1 VKLLVIYGAPGVG
14 KLTTAL
20 AVGNLTGFRVFHNHL
35 SFNLVRA
42 IFDFPSPPFLDLMQT
57 IRLATFE
64 AAARERLPGLVFT
77 FVYANPEDDAFVKRM
92 TETVERHGGEV
103 LFARLT
109 CDAATH
115 EQRVMAGER
124 QALGKITSVEWLRNA
139 LARWNLTSAIAGRET
154 FDVDTSTL
162 GAEAVARRIADHFA
176 LPVGATPGG
185 ARS

>member
-1 VKLLVIYGAPGVG
+1 VKLVVIYGAPGVG

-20 AVGNLTGFRVFHNHL
+20 ALGNLTGFRVFHNHL

-77 FVYANPEDDAFVKRM
+77 FVYANPGDDAFVRRM
-92 TETVERHGGEV
+92 TETVERHGGEM

-109 CDAATH
+109 CDAASH
-115 EQRVMAGER
+115 ERRVMAGER
-124 QALGKITSVEWLRNA
+124 QGLGKITSVDWLRSA
-139 LARWNLTSAIAGRET
+139 LGRWNLTSAIAWRET
-154 FDVDTSTL
+154 LEVDNSTL
-162 GAEAVARRIADHFA
+162 DAEAVARRIADHFA
-176 LPVGATPGG
+176 LPVGGTPAG
-185 ARS
+185 APS

>member
-1 VKLLVIYGAPGVG
+1 MKLVVIYGAPGVG

-20 AVGNLTGFRVFHNHL
+20 ALGNLTGFRVFHNHL

-77 FVYANPEDDAFVKRM
+77 FVYANPGDDAFVRRM

-109 CDAATH
+109 CDAASH
-115 EQRVMAGER
+115 ERRVMAGER
-124 QALGKITSVEWLRNA
+124 QGLGKITSVDWVFGDGGTA
-139 LARWNLTSAIAGRET
+139 LAAPGNISPAHPYGSANT
-154 FDVDTSTL
+154 FTVFGTATITGVTGTVTGSTTTT
-162 GAEAVARRIADHFA
+162 I
-176 LPVGATPGG
+176 LP
-185 ARS
+185 

>member
-1 VKLLVIYGAPGVG
+1 MKLVVIYGAPGVG
-14 KLTTAL
+14 KLTTARAL
-20 AVGNLTGFRVFHNHL
+20 GDLTGFRVFHNHL

-64 AAARERLPGLVFT
+64 AAAREHLPGLVFT

-92 TETVERHGGEV
+92 TDTVERHGGEV

-109 CDAATH
+109 CDVAIH

-124 QALGKITSVEWLRNA
+124 QGLGKVSSVEWLRNA
-139 LARWNLTSAIAGRET
+139 QARWNLTSAIAWRET
-154 FDVDTSTL
+154 FDVDNSAL
-162 GAEAVARRIADHFA
+162 SAEAVARRIADHLA
-176 LPVGATPGG
+176 LPVQATPGR
-185 ARS
+185 AWS